1 MKITTTFAEWLA
13 VANCSGFQMREFER
27 PAFVA
32 NVRTMEN
39 LDNITFGQ
47 LIQLSELDG
56 SDEAFFIICEVLL
69 NLTRE
74 QTRKA
79 RAIDVVRFVGWV
91 TKEIKKIGALFERV
105 NIKPTKQEIMA
116 GIDRLQFGLFGVI
129 DWYAQ
134 RQGIQN
140 HNDVL
145 QVNWLQVWKC
155 MDMDAQKILYN
166 RRYNQVIENEQRR
179 NSKAH
184 H

>member
-1 MKITTTFAEWLA
+1 MKIETTFAEWLA
-13 VANCSGFQMREFER
+13 IANCSGFQMQEFTR

-47 LIQLSELDG
+47 LIQLSELQD
-56 SDEAFFIICEVLL
+56 SDDAFFIICEVLL
-69 NLTRE
+69 GLTRA

-91 TKEIKKIGALFERV
+91 TTEMKKIVKLFEKV
-105 NIKPTKQEIMA
+105 NIKPTRLETLA
-116 GIDRLQFGLFGVI
+116 GIDTLQFGLFGVI

-140 HNDVL
+140 HDDVL
-145 QVNWLQVWKC
+145 QVNWMQVWKC
-155 MDMDAQKILYN
+155 MDMDAKKIWYN
-166 RRYNQVIENEQRR
+166 RRYNKVLENEQRR
-179 NSKAH
+179 NSKTH